1 MMDREQDWALLMR
14 AARQGERKAYELLLA
29 NIAEAVRGIVRR
41 RLARLGLSTSEAE
54 DVVQE
59 VLLGIHKKRDT
70 WDESR
75 PFLPW
80 VHAVARHKITD
91 AARHKITDAAR
102 HKITDAARRL
112 RRHARLH
119 VEIPIEDWPGQ
130 FPSPVQE
137 TDRNLLDVER
147 LLSKLPARQ
156 QSIVQALTF
165 EGASVRGV
173 AERFSMS
180 EGAVRVAFHRAV
192 SRLAGA
198 FSEENRPGSRT

>member
-1 MMDREQDWALLMR
+1 MIDREHDWALLMQ
-14 AARQGERKAYELLLA
+14 AARQGDRKAYERLLA
-29 NIAEAVRGIVRR
+29 DVAEAARVIVRR

-59 VLLGIHKKRDT
+59 VLLGIHTKRDT

-80 VHAVARHKITD
+80 VHAV
-91 AARHKITDAAR
+91 AR

-130 FPSPVQE
+130 LPAQE
-137 TDRNLLDVER
+137 NDRNLLDLER
-147 LLSKLPARQ
+147 LLAILPARQ

-165 EGASVRGV
+165 EGACVRGV
-173 AERFSMS
+173 AARFAMS
-180 EGAVRVAFHRAV
+180 EGAVRVAFHRALV
-192 SRLAGA
+192 RLAA
-198 FSEENRPGSRT
+198 NSRT

>member
-1 MMDREQDWALLMR
+1 MIDREQDWALLMQ
-14 AARQGERKAYELLLA
+14 AARQGDRKAYERLLA
-29 NIAEAVRGIVRR
+29 DIAEAVRGIVRR

-59 VLLGIHKKRDT
+59 VLLGIHTKRDT

-80 VHAVARHKITD
+80 VHAVARHKI
-91 AARHKITDAAR
+91 A
-102 HKITDAARRL
+102 DAARRL

-119 VEIPIEDWPGQ
+119 VEIPIEDWPSQ
-130 FPSPVQE
+130 LPSPVAE
-137 TDRNLLDVER
+137 ADRNLFDVEQ
-147 LLSKLPARQ
+147 LLAKLPARQ

-165 EGASVRGV
+165 DGASVRGV

-180 EGAVRVAFHRAV
+180 EGAVRVAFHRALT
-192 SRLAGA
+192 RLAGTFA
-198 FSEENRPGSRT
+198 EDDHPSSRT

>member
-1 MMDREQDWALLMR
+1 MIDREQDWALLMQ
-14 AARQGERKAYELLLA
+14 AARQGKRKAYERLLA
-29 NIAEAVRGIVRR
+29 EIAEAVRGIVRR

-59 VLLGIHKKRDT
+59 VLLGIHTKRDT

-91 AARHKITDAAR
+91 AAR
-102 HKITDAARRL
+102 RL
-112 RRHARLH
+112 RRQARLH

-130 FPSPVQE
+130 LPSPMPE

-147 LLSKLPARQ
+147 LLAKLPARQ
-156 QSIVQALTF
+156 LSIVQALTF
-165 EGASVRGV
+165 EGTSVRGV

-180 EGAVRVAFHRAV
+180 EGAVRVTFHRALA
-192 SRLAGA
+192 RLARSFA
-198 FSEENRPGSRT
+198 EDERPGSRT

>member
-1 MMDREQDWALLMR
+1 MIDREQNWALLMQ
-14 AARQGERKAYELLLA
+14 AARQGDRKAYERLLA
-29 NIAEAVRGIVRR
+29 GVAEAVRVIVRR

-59 VLLGIHKKRDT
+59 VLLGIHTKRDT

-80 VHAVARHKITD
+80 VHAV
-91 AARHKITDAAR
+91 AR

-130 FPSPVQE
+130 LTNPVQE
-137 TDRNLLDVER
+137 SDRNLLDLER
-147 LLSKLPARQ
+147 LLARLPVRQ
-156 QSIVQALTF
+156 QRIVQALTF
-165 EGASVRGV
+165 EGACVRGV
-173 AERFSMS
+173 AERFAMS
-180 EGAVRVAFHRAV
+180 EGAVRVAFHRALV
-192 SRLAGA
+192 RLAA
-198 FSEENRPGSRT
+198 ASRT